1 MAVKGLF
8 PLPAEHMNGSS
19 VRDGGAD
26 SFSVGRELGTKSFAS
41 GV

>member
-1 MAVKGLF
+1 MAGKGLF

-26 SFSVGRELGTKSFAS
+26 DFSA
-41 GV
+41 